1 MAFQSPPIVKL
12 AERML
17 LEIERAVRH
26 FSRYHKYQH
35 GAVLRERAMR
45 VAEAAHLAWR
55 ERGAV
60 HRIEQLVDAVD
71 SLKIALQLGQ
81 QIKAFAS
88 WRQFEALGRLHT
100 ELGRQCG
107 GWLKTRR
114 VNGQNASARSHGQR
128 AEILSPRAAHGANA

>member
-17 LEIERAVRH
+17 LEVEQAVRR
-26 FSRYHKYQH
+26 FARFHKYQH

-45 VAEAAHLAWR
+45 VAELAHFAWR
-55 ERGAV
+55 ERGAL
-60 HRIEQLVDAVD
+60 HRVEQLVDAVD

-88 WRQFEALGRLHT
+88 WRQFEALGRLQT
-100 ELGRQCG
+100 DLGRQCG

-114 VNGQNASARSHGQR
+114 VNGQNASARSQVQR
-128 AEILSPRAAHGANA
+128 AEILSPRNAHGANA